1 MSYINSLKET
11 HINTC
16 NNTCINISIN
26 KNNTINECTECKHP
40 CNIEKKEGCVCKFNI
55 LTLIDIPKEVT
66 YSKEENEKFLCL
78 NCKIYNILNCSICG
92 YLFNIKSITHAYND
106 HEFKQESNVCLQ
118 CYIYEACGIC
128 GYLGGSTPC
137 IGCRFI

>member
-26 KNNTINECTECKHP
+26 KNNTIKECTECKHP

-78 NCKIYNILNCSICG
+78 NCKIYNILNCTICG
-92 YLFNIKSITHAYND
+92 YLFNIKSIFTKKSSRSQSKPPSILKMDKFYCP
-106 HEFKQESNVCLQ
+106 K
-118 CYIYEACGIC
+118 Y
-128 GYLGGSTPC
+128 
-137 IGCRFI
+137 